1 MWLKL
6 NAALQLI
13 PRQGKLY
20 SIRYDL
26 MLQCCN
32 KMNAHN
38 TSYLNDDQIIHMDN
52 LWSDYTLI
60 IAAYLFIS
68 VNNLFSRSSFNIH
81 YWWSLFLSCFCDYV
95 IMWPLSHSRALGN
108 KDPDT
113 EKQLLYV
120 FSWHGVPTLF
130 AAEQFGLVLSC
141 LEAIKG

>member
-81 YWWSLFLSCFCDYV
+81 YWWSLFLSHVSV
-95 IMWPLSHSRALGN
+95 IMWSCDLFHTLGHWE
-108 KDPDT
+108 T
-113 EKQLLYV
+113 RI
-120 FSWHGVPTLF
+120 PTLKNNSF
-130 AAEQFGLVLSC
+130 MSSLGMESLLSLLLSSLGLFSP
-141 LEAIKG
+141 AWKQ